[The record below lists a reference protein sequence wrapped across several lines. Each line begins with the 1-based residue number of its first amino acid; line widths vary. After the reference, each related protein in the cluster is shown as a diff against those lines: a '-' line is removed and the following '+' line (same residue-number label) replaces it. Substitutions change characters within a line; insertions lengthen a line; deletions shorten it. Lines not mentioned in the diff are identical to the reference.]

1 MIYSPATTVAGEFF
15 VCRNIP
21 QMQHSFPRLGPKRV
35 KIGVRV
41 ATQILSREA

>member
-15 VCRNIP
+15 VRRNIP
-21 QMQHSFPRLGPKRV
+21 QMQHSFPHRKPEYA
-35 KIGVRV
+35 KIEARV

>member
-15 VCRNIP
+15 VRRNIP
-21 QMQHSFPRLGPKRV
+21 QMQHSFPRRWPKRV

-41 ATQILSREA
+41 ATQKLSREA